1 MTKTEKYNIDL
12 LFVNLL
18 KQALDEFPEELLL
31 VKTDQ
36 YGNFID
42 DSICE
47 GIFDLK
53 QELASKYFDKWN
65 EILIANLLD
74 AIFIVLRKLSLITK
88 KIKLSDIREDAIKI
102 TYDKILRDTL
112 IIADL
117 GWTEDDKALVK
128 KYFEMNEA

>member
-88 KIKLSDIREDAIKI
+88 KIKLSDIREDVIKI

-117 GWTEDDKALVK
+117 GWT
-128 KYFEMNEA
+128 